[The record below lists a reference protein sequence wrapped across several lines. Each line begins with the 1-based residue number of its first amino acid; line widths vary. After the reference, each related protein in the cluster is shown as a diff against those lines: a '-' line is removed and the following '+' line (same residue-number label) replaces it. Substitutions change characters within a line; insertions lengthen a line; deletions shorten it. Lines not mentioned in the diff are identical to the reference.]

1 VEKVEAEIRKL
12 TRQRHSDSDS
22 ESGKPAKKAKKGP
35 SIIELQNAKYQRGKA
50 AAARR
55 SGKKRDESDVL
66 STLQS
71 FRGRLQQTR
80 GDSGDKE
87 DTKMSGMEG
96 EDGNEKVAANDGEGG
111 EEGIEVDDDVDWLR
125 HRLHFASDG
134 TAESA
139 RAEHDYE
146 VIDPRA
152 RGAKAKEEEMERKKA
167 RKDVVGGRGYRP
179 PPHGSRR

>member
-22 ESGKPAKKAKKGP
+22 DGGKPTKKAKKGP

-66 STLQS
+66 MALQS
-71 FRGRLQQTR
+71 FRGRLQQTK
-80 GDSGDKE
+80 GDSGDEE
-87 DTKMSGMEG
+87 DTKMGGMEG
-96 EDGNEKVAANDGEGG
+96 EDGNEKLAANDGEG

-125 HRLHFASDG
+125 HRLHFVSDG
-134 TAESA
+134 AAESA

-152 RGAKAKEEEMERKKA
+152 RGAKAKEEEMERKKG